1 MLLSSLWRNPRYVF
15 VVGLICFIP
24 GRADAE
30 TKFSLADLTAEQRA
44 EFYKQIDSYGLAT
57 AYLNACHRPPRI
69 VERLSPIARGCV
81 DEKSFNKV
89 KTMYNSAV
97 LSYSSGYNCAAP
109 GADTLVAKIEQ
120 KIEKIVST
128 ARSACQLRSFFHGSF
143 SAFPRP

>member
-1 MLLSSLWRNPRYVF
+1 MLLSKFWKSPCYVF

-81 DEKSFNKV
+81 DEESFNKV
-89 KTMYNSAV
+89 KTMYNAAV
-97 LSYSSGYNCAAP
+97 LTYSSRYNCSAP
-109 GADTLVAKIEQ
+109 GAGTMVANIEQ
-120 KIEKIVST
+120 KIEEIVST
-128 ARSACQLRSFFHGSF
+128 ARNACQLRSFFHGSF
-143 SAFPRP
+143 SDFPRP